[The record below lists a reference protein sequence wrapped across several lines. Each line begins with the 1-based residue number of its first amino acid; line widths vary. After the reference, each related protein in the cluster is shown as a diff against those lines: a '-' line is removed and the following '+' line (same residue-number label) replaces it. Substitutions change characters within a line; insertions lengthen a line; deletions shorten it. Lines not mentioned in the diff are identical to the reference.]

1 MGVWDQKYAPGTQ
14 VHGHRV
20 LNIEELKENQEE
32 YTILVTSKYCM
43 EEIEEFLFSKGIV
56 KNVLFVHK
64 NEVLKAFTKL
74 DSYNQYFDEII
85 TYENEEVFVDEGSL
99 DGENSFEFC
108 ERCPDYKRIVA
119 FEPDQKNYE
128 RCKCIGNNL
137 ESFEVINKGLWNKKE
152 TLYFTSKDGSS
163 RISTLGDCKIETES
177 LDDVLQ
183 EEKVTFIKMDI
194 EGAEYNALIGA
205 ENSIKNGRQ
214 NLQFVYIMS

>member
-99 DGENSFEFC
+99 DGENSFE
-108 ERCPDYKRIVA
+108 
-119 FEPDQKNYE
+119 
-128 RCKCIGNNL
+128 
-137 ESFEVINKGLWNKKE
+137 VINKGLWNKKE